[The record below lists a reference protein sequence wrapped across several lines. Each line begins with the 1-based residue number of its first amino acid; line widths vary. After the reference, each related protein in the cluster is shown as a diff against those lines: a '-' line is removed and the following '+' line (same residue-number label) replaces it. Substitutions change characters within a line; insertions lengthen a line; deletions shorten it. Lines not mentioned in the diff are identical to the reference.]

1 MKLPLR
7 CPLVPPSEFFGRLL
21 SESPMPELVR
31 PGKGPPP
38 APRSSGMGC
47 RVIGAATAKKEIFA
61 ITVNGCDTIGVIV
74 VLIWG
79 AAHRNGRELVGK
91 YDGR

>member
-1 MKLPLR
+1 MNQKFYLSPAP
-7 CPLVPPSEFFGRLL
+7 CDDISGRLL

-31 PGKGPPP
+31 PEEGAPP

-74 VLIWG
+74 GVDLERG
-79 AAHRNGRELVGK
+79 APASSAQQLTGR
-91 YDGR
+91 